1 MGMRLTSDCHVRTY
15 AGDSLFWSLRRGCGL
30 LVSNAE
36 LFIGLLRASG
46 GVESEIER
54 LAVLFEVPPS
64 EIRHDFHAFCYELAR
79 AGMVEH
85 GIGIGDTLPF
95 VSAGRTTGTKEE
107 GKGGHDHDL
116 KASLPIAQFYGRHG
130 LLSDLH
136 IDLTDACTEQCV
148 HCYVPQGQHDFL
160 SYGITEKVL
169 REFRE
174 QQGLTV
180 QLTGGECMLHPDF
193 EKICR
198 LCRALDLNFVV
209 MSNLTL
215 CDENTVALL
224 KETNPQFVNVSLY
237 SMDEAEHD
245 AITQIP
251 GSWRKTRAA
260 IDRLQEEGVAVRLAT
275 PLLKLNQ
282 TAYPA
287 LKAFAKMRH
296 VHLVPDCDII
306 PRCGG
311 DCSNLNYTCSPEE
324 VERVLSEDKA
334 FWNRGYGDVQNF
346 KPEDRVC
353 DIGNLL
359 SLNSKG
365 LYYPCSGMQGYVLGD
380 AGGVSLSE
388 VWKGEKMV
396 YLRNLRNKDFTACVA
411 CTHRPYCKVCPAFNF
426 NATGCL
432 FDTLPEKCALA
443 AVKHRVYGEP

>member
-1 MGMRLTSDCHVRTY
+1 
-15 AGDSLFWSLRRGCGL
+15 
-30 LVSNAE
+30 
-36 LFIGLLRASG
+36 
-46 GVESEIER
+46 
-54 LAVLFEVPPS
+54 
-64 EIRHDFHAFCYELAR
+64 
-79 AGMVEH
+79 
-85 GIGIGDTLPF
+85 
-95 VSAGRTTGTKEE
+95 
-107 GKGGHDHDL
+107 
-116 KASLPIAQFYGRHG
+116 
-130 LLSDLH
+130 
-136 IDLTDACTEQCV
+136 
-148 HCYVPQGQHDFL
+148 
-160 SYGITEKVL
+160 
-169 REFRE
+169 
-174 QQGLTV
+174 
-180 QLTGGECMLHPDF
+180 MLHPDF

-237 SMDEAEHD
+237 SMNEAEHD

-353 DIGNLL
+353 DGCDFI
-359 SLNSKG
+359 SLK
-365 LYYPCSGMQGYVLGD
+365 
-380 AGGVSLSE
+380 
-388 VWKGEKMV
+388 K
-396 YLRNLRNKDFTACVA
+396 
-411 CTHRPYCKVCPAFNF
+411 
-426 NATGCL
+426 
-432 FDTLPEKCALA
+432 
-443 AVKHRVYGEP
+443 